1 MKVDYL
7 LLLTFCA
14 FFVFSGNMAR
24 IPVIQSLLSAVVG
37 KSPLLVGT
45 LSCQII
51 SNVPAA
57 ILLSGFSS
65 DLSALLTGVNV
76 GGLGTLIASLASLI
90 SFKFFAKEYP
100 DKKGAYM
107 LSFTIWNGIF
117 LIILIGEAVLLGKIA
132 A

>member
-1 MKVDYL
+1 M
-7 LLLTFCA
+7 
-14 FFVFSGNMAR
+14 
-24 IPVIQSLLSAVVG
+24 
-37 KSPLLVGT
+37 
-45 LSCQII
+45 
-51 SNVPAA
+51 
-57 ILLSGFSS
+57 
-65 DLSALLTGVNV
+65 